1 MQTLGVLSASLSA
14 SLDITPSSIRHNCS
28 CHTQPHPII
37 RLKINLR
44 IQYYA
49 TKMVDSH
56 YTQLKR
62 NYEQRCREVDAAD
75 EAFKKSVSLASKD
88 EEKVMKVK

>member
-1 MQTLGVLSASLSA
+1 MQ
-14 SLDITPSSIRHNCS
+14 
-28 CHTQPHPII
+28 
-37 RLKINLR
+37 
-44 IQYYA
+44 

-88 EEKVMKVK
+88 EEKVMKVKWSYLHYQRLKKSVWYPVYERQLTSLQVMF

>member
-1 MQTLGVLSASLSA
+1 MQ
-14 SLDITPSSIRHNCS
+14 
-28 CHTQPHPII
+28 
-37 RLKINLR
+37 
-44 IQYYA
+44 

-62 NYEQRCREVDAAD
+62 SYEQRCREVDAAD

-88 EEKVMKVK
+88 EEKVMKVKWSYLHYQRLKKSIWYPVYERQLTSLQVMF